1 MWRKILSVPVARGMT
16 GDKKADLARDL
27 CFTMFE
33 HNGTIYAVPVM
44 GIVWDQYPLFEVDY
58 LGS

>member
-1 MWRKILSVPVARGMT
+1 MV

-33 HNGTIYAVPVM
+33 HNGTIYAVPVR
-44 GIVWDQYPLFEVDY
+44 GVVWDQYPLFEVDY
-58 LGS
+58 LES